1 MKVSMKIKDDRV
13 IDPGWAVQFE
23 DGSWLGGAH
32 GWFRSDD
39 AFYADVYESKEDA
52 QRYLDY
58 LRKDKSE
65 GGAFDLPAQIVP
77 AWQPQLESLRV
88 EVRSLKQA
96 NRLTPSKLM
105 DITMNL
111 ESVLYD
117 LKQGEDD

>member
-1 MKVSMKIKDDRV
+1 MRASVKIKEDRV
-13 IDPGWAVQFE
+13 VDPGWAVRFE

-52 QRYLDY
+52 QRYLDD
-58 LRKDKSE
+58 LRRDKDE
-65 GGAFDLPAQIVP
+65 GGHFDLPAEIVP
-77 AWQPQLESLRV
+77 AWQPLCESLRV

-96 NRLTPSKLM
+96 NKLTPSKLM

-117 LKQGEDD
+117 LKQGEED